1 MLFSFSTATLLA
13 SATTVVGVAIK
24 RDICNANLDPIQIR
38 LAYAGEGGMAISWN
52 TLQQMN
58 NPTVHYGLRGNLDHS
73 ASSTISTTYQTS
85 STWNNHVTIS
95 GLLPDT
101 RYDYKIECDNRAY
114 SFITPRTVGKGTSY
128 KFAMVGDMGT
138 FGPDG
143 LSTTVGTG
151 AANPLSPGEQ
161 TTINSLHSMKPD
173 YDFIWHGQIPFCGIF
188 SLSNSLQL
196 VILPMPMHGSMRR
209 KRDMLHPSMRA
220 ILGKSMIRF
229 LMISS
234 LKLKNFHEMF
244 PTWLPSA
251 SSLSLLNF
259 DID

>member
-1 MLFSFSTATLLA
+1 MLFSLSAATMLA
-13 SATTVVGVAIK
+13 SAGTAVGVAIK
-24 RDICNANLDPIQIR
+24 RDVCNANLDPIQIR

-58 NPTVHYGLRGNLDHS
+58 NPTVNYGLSGNLDHS

-101 RYDYKIECDNRAY
+101 RYDYKIQCDNRAY
-114 SFITPRTVGKGTSY
+114 SFITPRAIGKGTSY

-143 LSTTVGTG
+143 LSDHVGTG

-161 TTINSLHSMKPD
+161 TTIDSLHSMKSD
-173 YDFIWHGQIPFCGIF
+173 YDFIWHGQNPFCRTF

-196 VILPMPMHGSMRR
+196 VILPMPMHGSTRR
-209 KRDMLHPSMRA
+209 QGDMLHPSMRA

-229 LMISS
+229 LTISS

-244 PTWLPSA
+244 HTWLPSVS
-251 SSLSLLNF
+251 SSLLSILT
-259 DID
+259 